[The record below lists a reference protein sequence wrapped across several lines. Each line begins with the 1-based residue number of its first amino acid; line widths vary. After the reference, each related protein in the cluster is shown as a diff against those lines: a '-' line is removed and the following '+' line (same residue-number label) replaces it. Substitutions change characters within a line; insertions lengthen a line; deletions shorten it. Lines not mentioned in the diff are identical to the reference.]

1 MPGTGEPHPYARMG
15 HVTDSPAPETDVL
28 GTPYTAETIDLPP
41 DSEGPVVATLVHR
54 AAETDG
60 RRRAVLHVHGFCDY
74 FFQTV
79 AADFWVARGYD
90 FYALDLRKYGRSLL
104 PHQTPSY
111 VTDLAE
117 YDAELDEAMRRIV
130 ERDGHEHVVISAHS
144 TGGLVSALWA
154 DRTRPAVEALFLNA
168 PWVDL
173 KGPWWMR
180 TVFTTA
186 MDVIGSRRPRLEIP
200 RSVSGL
206 YTRSLHEEHEGE
218 WAFDQAWKPVASWPV
233 HAGWLRAIRRGHA
246 AVRRGLSLDLPV
258 LVMTSARS
266 SSPQV
271 WGPTV
276 TSTDIVLDVEQIAR
290 QATRLSSHVTL
301 VQVDG
306 ALHDVTLSSAQVRET
321 VFDEL
326 DRWLT
331 AYVDGP
337 R

>member
-1 MPGTGEPHPYARMG
+1 MTNSPARETDILGHPYTR
-15 HVTDSPAPETDVL
+15 
-28 GTPYTAETIDLPP
+28 ETIDLPP
-41 DSEGPVVATLVHR
+41 DTEGPVVATLVHR
-54 AAETDG
+54 PAETPT
-60 RRRAVLHVHGFCDY
+60 RQRRAVLHVHGFCDY

-79 AADFWVARGYD
+79 AADFWVQRGYD

-104 PHQTPSY
+104 PHQTPNY
-111 VTDLAE
+111 VVDLAE
-117 YDAELDEAMRRIV
+117 YDAELDEAMRRIT
-130 ERDGHEHVVISAHS
+130 ERDGHDHVVVSAHS

-154 DRTRPAVEALFLNA
+154 DRTRPAVAAMFLNA

-180 TVFTTA
+180 TAGTA
-186 MDVIGSRRPRLEIP
+186 ALDVVGSRRPNLPIP

-206 YTRSLHEEHEGE
+206 YARSLHRDHEGE
-218 WAFDQAWKPVASWPV
+218 WDFDLAWKPVQSWPV

-246 AVRRGLSLDLPV
+246 AVRRGLGLDLPV
-258 LVMTSARS
+258 LVMSSARS
-266 SSPQV
+266 SSPRV
-271 WGPTV
+271 WSDDVSG
-276 TSTDIVLDVEQIAR
+276 TDIVLDVEQIAR
-290 QATRLSSHVTL
+290 HATALSRHVTL
-301 VQVDG
+301 VQLEG
-306 ALHDVTLSSAQVRET
+306 ALHDVTLSRAEVRER